1 MLRYEISDS
10 IYRNRPWNYCGTDF
24 RLSLVWQQPEY
35 CSDWSDD
42 FGFDCF
48 GKRNHCGCHLVPEI
62 IEHFVSFVKA
72 LILSILSGLSVV
84 LVSLFLL
91 RTADRR
97 NANKI
102 IAAVDEYRATYG
114 QLPDPDDQKIMK
126 ELGFEMRMEWFP
138 DYQMGENGNF
148 RITILQGFDGPYWIY
163 DSSMKSW
170 REGFDYKIPEI
181 N

>member
-1 MLRYEISDS
+1 MLWYEISDS
-10 IYRNRPWNYCGTDF
+10 IYRNCPWNCRGADF
-24 RLSLVWQQPEY
+24 RLSIVWQQPKY

-42 FGFDCF
+42 FRFDCF
-48 GKRNHCGCHLVPEI
+48 GKRNHCGCYFVPERV
-62 IEHFVSFVKA
+62 ERFVNVNIVKA
-72 LILSILSGLSVV
+72 LILSILSVV

-97 NANKI
+97 NASKI
-102 IAAVDEYRATYG
+102 IASVEEYRATYG
-114 QLPDPDDQKIMK
+114 QLPDPDDQKIME

-163 DSSMKSW
+163 DSSTKSW